1 MLLKKSLTYQKG
13 ITLVELLIALTL
25 LGLIAA
31 AGGAIDFT
39 SRMALIR
46 GKERVNVR
54 GRASFAMEHM
64 VRHIRFAKEV
74 SPTSGAT
81 STINLWVDDNQL
93 TYAFS
98 ANRILF
104 SDTDGGITNEVI
116 ADGTTGNFTISNN
129 PSEVKIS
136 ITVTSGAESVSLEST
151 VSLWCKGNT

>member
-13 ITLVELLIALTL
+13 ITLVELLIAFTL

-31 AGGAIDFT
+31 AGTAIDFT

-46 GKERVNVR
+46 GKERVDVR

-64 VRHIRFAKEV
+64 VRHIRFANEV
-74 SPTSGAT
+74 SPTSGT
-81 STINLWVDDNQL
+81 VSTINLWVDGSQL

-98 ANRILF
+98 GNRILF
-104 SDTDGGITNEVI
+104 SDTDGGITNETI
-116 ADGTTGNFTISNN
+116 ADGTTGSFTISNN
-129 PSEVKIS
+129 PSKVRIS
-136 ITVTSGAESVSLEST
+136 ITVTSGAESASLEST

>member
-13 ITLVELLIALTL
+13 ITLVELLIAFTL

-31 AGGAIDFT
+31 AGTAIDFT

-46 GKERVNVR
+46 GKERVDVR

-64 VRHIRFAKEV
+64 VRHIRFADEI
-74 SPTSGAT
+74 SPTSGTANA
-81 STINLWVDDNQL
+81 INLWLDGNQL

-98 ANRILF
+98 GNRILF
-104 SDTDGGITNEVI
+104 SDADGGITNEVI
-116 ADGTTGNFTISNN
+116 ADEVAGNFIISNN
-129 PSEVKIS
+129 PSKVKIS